1 MKFTWLD
8 KYTRVISMLPPEE
21 AGMLAVALAKYGS
34 LGEEPKDLPFQAQ
47 LAFEALREDV
57 EYSRSMTEKGMKSGE
72 SRRSHKSY
80 KPNSEIVTNES
91 AHQPQTAP
99 ETDPEPNSSQQANAS
114 STPSEADSAVTD
126 EQTDEDSTNDTP
138 LDSRTDKEHE
148 VEPVQEKTA
157 NAFKQNARTE
167 HTHSNERV
175 HANSANGAPESTRT
189 NAMHSIALH
198 SKVIEK
204 EKESK
209 EKEIAHPSTEPKS
222 TQPEEPHPKKFQR
235 PTLEQV
241 QAQVSVKG
249 LDVDPERFCAYYD
262 SVGWRIGKQ
271 PMKSWQAALR
281 TWDLKA
287 KKDKKESAST
297 SYQNDFER
305 KVGHDVYEQLAI
317 YN

>member
-34 LGEEPKDLPFQAQ
+34 LAEEPQDLPFQAQ

-80 KPNSEIVTNES
+80 KPNSEIATNES
-91 AHQPQTAP
+91 APSPQAHQ
-99 ETDPEPNSSQQANAS
+99 ETNPEPNSSQEVNAS
-114 STPSEADSAVTD
+114 SIPSETDTATTD
-126 EQTDEDSTNDTP
+126 ERAHEDTTNDTP
-138 LDSRTDKEHE
+138 PDNRTDKKCE
-148 VEPVQEKTA
+148 VERVQEKTA
-157 NAFKQNARTE
+157 NAFTQNTRTE
-167 HTHSNERV
+167 QTPLNERV
-175 HANSANGAPESTRT
+175 HANSANGAPESART
-189 NAMHSIALH
+189 KAMHSIAIH
-198 SKVIEK
+198 SRVREK

-209 EKEIAHPSTEPKS
+209 EKEINRPSTEPKS
-222 TQPEEPHPKKFQR
+222 AHVEEPHPKKFQR

-241 QAQVSVKG
+241 QALVSMKG
-249 LDVDPERFCAYYD
+249 LDVDPERFCAYYE
-262 SVGWRIGKQ
+262 SVGWKIGKQ

-287 KKDKKESAST
+287 KKDKKAAAST

-305 KVGHDVYEQLAI
+305 KVGRDVYEQLAI

>member
-34 LGEEPKDLPFQAQ
+34 LAEEPQDLPFQAQ

-80 KPNSEIVTNES
+80 KPNSEIATNES
-91 AHQPQTAP
+91 APSPQTHQ
-99 ETDPEPNSSQQANAS
+99 ETDPEPNSSQEVNAQ
-114 STPSEADSAVTD
+114 STPSETDTATTD
-126 EQTDEDSTNDTP
+126 ERAHEDTTNDTP
-138 LDSRTDKEHE
+138 PDNRTDKKCE
-148 VEPVQEKTA
+148 VERVQEKTA
-157 NAFKQNARTE
+157 NTFTQNTRTE
-167 HTHSNERV
+167 QTPLNERV
-175 HANSANGAPESTRT
+175 HANSANGTPESART
-189 NAMHSIALH
+189 KAMHSIAIH
-198 SKVIEK
+198 SRVREK

-209 EKEIAHPSTEPKS
+209 EKEIKHPSIDSKNVQAEDS
-222 TQPEEPHPKKFQR
+222 HPKKFQR

-241 QAQVSVKG
+241 QAAVSLKG

-271 PMKSWQAALR
+271 PMKSWEAALR

-287 KKDKKESAST
+287 KKDKKAATST

-305 KVGHDVYEQLAI
+305 KVGRDVYEQLAI

>member
-34 LGEEPKDLPFQAQ
+34 LAEEPQDLPFQAQ

-80 KPNSEIVTNES
+80 KPNSEIATNES
-91 AHQPQTAP
+91 APSPQAHQ
-99 ETDPEPNSSQQANAS
+99 ETNPEPNSSQEVNAS
-114 STPSEADSAVTD
+114 SIPSGADKTITD

-138 LDSRTDKEHE
+138 LGSRTDNKSE

-157 NAFKQNARTE
+157 NAFTQNTRTE
-167 HTHSNERV
+167 QTPLNERV
-175 HANSANGAPESTRT
+175 HANSANGTPESART
-189 NAMHSIALH
+189 KAMHSIAIH
-198 SKVIEK
+198 SRVREK

-209 EKEIAHPSTEPKS
+209 EKEIKHPSIDSKNVQAEDS
-222 TQPEEPHPKKFQR
+222 HPKKFQR

-241 QAQVSVKG
+241 QAAVSLKG

-271 PMKSWQAALR
+271 PMKSWEAALR

-287 KKDKKESAST
+287 KKDKKEAAST

-305 KVGHDVYEQLAI
+305 QVGHDVYEQLAI

>member
-21 AGMLAVALAKYGS
+21 AGILAVALAKYGS
-34 LGEEPKDLPFQAQ
+34 LAEEPQDLPFQAQ

-80 KPNSEIVTNES
+80 KPNSEIATNES
-91 AHQPQTAP
+91 APSPQTHQ
-99 ETDPEPNSSQQANAS
+99 ETDPEPNSSQEVNAS
-114 STPSEADSAVTD
+114 SIPSGADKTITD

-138 LDSRTDKEHE
+138 LDSRTDKECE

-167 HTHSNERV
+167 QTPLNERV
-175 HANSANGAPESTRT
+175 HTNSANGTPESART
-189 NAMHSIALH
+189 KAMHSIAIH
-198 SKVIEK
+198 SRVREK

-209 EKEIAHPSTEPKS
+209 EKEINHPSTDSKNA
-222 TQPEEPHPKKFQR
+222 QHEESHPKKFQR

-241 QAQVSVKG
+241 EAAVSLKG

-271 PMKSWQAALR
+271 PMKSWEAALR

-287 KKDKKESAST
+287 KKDKKAADST

>member
-34 LGEEPKDLPFQAQ
+34 LAEEPQDLPFQAQ

-99 ETDPEPNSSQQANAS
+99 ETDPEPNSSQQANAL

-167 HTHSNERV
+167 HTHPHERV
-175 HANSANGAPESTRT
+175 HANSANGTPESTRT
-189 NAMHSIALH
+189 KAMHSIALH
-198 SKVIEK
+198 SRVEK

-209 EKEIAHPSTEPKS
+209 EKEIAHPSIEPKS

-241 QAQVSVKG
+241 QAHVSVTG

-287 KKDKKESAST
+287 KKDKKEASST

>member
-34 LGEEPKDLPFQAQ
+34 LAEEPQDLPFQAQ

-80 KPNSEIVTNES
+80 KPNSEIATNES
-91 AHQPQTAP
+91 APSPQAHQ
-99 ETDPEPNSSQQANAS
+99 ETNPEPNSSQEVNAS
-114 STPSEADSAVTD
+114 SIPSGADKTITD

-138 LDSRTDKEHE
+138 LGSRTDNKSE

-157 NAFKQNARTE
+157 NAFTQNTRTE
-167 HTHSNERV
+167 QTPLNERV
-175 HANSANGAPESTRT
+175 HANSANGTPESART
-189 NAMHSIALH
+189 KAMHSIAIH
-198 SKVIEK
+198 SRVREK

-209 EKEIAHPSTEPKS
+209 EKEIKHPSIDSKNVQAEDS
-222 TQPEEPHPKKFQR
+222 HPKKFQR

-241 QAQVSVKG
+241 QAAVSLKG

-271 PMKSWQAALR
+271 PMKSWEAALR

-287 KKDKKESAST
+287 KKDKKAADLT

>member
-34 LGEEPKDLPFQAQ
+34 LAEEPQDLPFQAQ

-72 SRRSHKSY
+72 SRRLHKSY

-99 ETDPEPNSSQQANAS
+99 EPDVEPEAPQEANAS

-126 EQTDEDSTNDTP
+126 EQPREDSTNDTP
-138 LDSRTDKEHE
+138 LDSRTDKKHE

-189 NAMHSIALH
+189 KAMHSIALH

-241 QAQVSVKG
+241 QAHVSVKG

-262 SVGWRIGKQ
+262 SVGWKIGKQ
-271 PMKSWQAALR
+271 SMKSWQAALR

-287 KKDKKESAST
+287 KKDKKEAAST

>member
-34 LGEEPKDLPFQAQ
+34 LAEEPQDLPFQAQ

-80 KPNSEIVTNES
+80 KPNSEIATNES
-91 AHQPQTAP
+91 APSPQAHQ
-99 ETDPEPNSSQQANAS
+99 ETNPEPNSSQEVNAS
-114 STPSEADSAVTD
+114 SIPSGADKTITD

-138 LDSRTDKEHE
+138 LGSRTDNKSE

-175 HANSANGAPESTRT
+175 HANSANGAPESART
-189 NAMHSIALH
+189 KAMHSIAIH
-198 SKVIEK
+198 SRVREK

-209 EKEIAHPSTEPKS
+209 EKETNHPSTDSKNV
-222 TQPEEPHPKKFQR
+222 QPEESHPKKFQR

-241 QAQVSVKG
+241 EAAVSLKG
-249 LDVDPERFCAYYD
+249 LDVDPERFCAYYE
-262 SVGWRIGKQ
+262 SVGWRVGKQ
-271 PMKSWQAALR
+271 PMKSWEAALR

-287 KKDKKESAST
+287 KKDKKAADLT

-305 KVGHDVYEQLAI
+305 KVGRDVYEQLAI

>member
-34 LGEEPKDLPFQAQ
+34 LAEEPQDLPFQAQ

-99 ETDPEPNSSQQANAS
+99 ETDPEPNFSQQANAL

-189 NAMHSIALH
+189 KAMHSIALH

>member
-34 LGEEPKDLPFQAQ
+34 LAEEPQDLPFQAQ

-80 KPNSEIVTNES
+80 KPNSEIATNES
-91 AHQPQTAP
+91 APSPQAHQ
-99 ETDPEPNSSQQANAS
+99 ETDPEPNSSQEVNAQ
-114 STPSEADSAVTD
+114 STPSETDTATTD
-126 EQTDEDSTNDTP
+126 ERAHEDTTNDTP
-138 LDSRTDKEHE
+138 PDNRTDKKCE
-148 VEPVQEKTA
+148 VERVQEKTT
-157 NAFKQNARTE
+157 NAFTQNTRTE
-167 HTHSNERV
+167 QTPLNERV
-175 HANSANGAPESTRT
+175 HANSANGTPESART
-189 NAMHSIALH
+189 KAMHSIAIH
-198 SKVIEK
+198 SRVREK

-209 EKEIAHPSTEPKS
+209 EKESNHPSTDSKNV
-222 TQPEEPHPKKFQR
+222 QPEESHPKKFQR

-241 QAQVSVKG
+241 EAAVSLKG

-262 SVGWRIGKQ
+262 SVGWKIGKQ

-287 KKDKKESAST
+287 KKDKKAADST

>member
-34 LGEEPKDLPFQAQ
+34 LAEEPQDLPFQAQ

-80 KPNSEIVTNES
+80 KPNSEIATNES
-91 AHQPQTAP
+91 APSPQTHQ
-99 ETDPEPNSSQQANAS
+99 ETDPEPDPSQEVNAS
-114 STPSEADSAVTD
+114 SIPSGADKTITD
-126 EQTDEDSTNDTP
+126 EQTPEKTTNDTP
-138 LDSRTDKEHE
+138 LGSRTDNKSE

-189 NAMHSIALH
+189 KAMHSIALH
-198 SKVIEK
+198 SRVLEK

-209 EKEIAHPSTEPKS
+209 EKEIDHPSTEPKS
-222 TQPEEPHPKKFQR
+222 AHVEEPHPKKFQR

-241 QAQVSVKG
+241 QALVSMKG

-262 SVGWRIGKQ
+262 SVGWKIGKQ

-287 KKDKKESAST
+287 KKDKKAAAST

-305 KVGHDVYEQLAI
+305 KVGRDVYEQLAI

>member
-8 KYTRVISMLPPEE
+8 KYTRVISMLSPEE

-34 LGEEPKDLPFQAQ
+34 LAEEPQDLPFQAQ

-80 KPNSEIVTNES
+80 KPNSEIATNES
-91 AHQPQTAP
+91 APSPQAHQ
-99 ETDPEPNSSQQANAS
+99 ETNPEPNSSQEVNAS
-114 STPSEADSAVTD
+114 SIPSGADKTNTD

-138 LDSRTDKEHE
+138 LGSRTDNKSE

-157 NAFKQNARTE
+157 NAFTQNTRTE
-167 HTHSNERV
+167 QTPLNERV
-175 HANSANGAPESTRT
+175 HANSANGTPESART
-189 NAMHSIALH
+189 KAMHSIAIH
-198 SKVIEK
+198 SRVREK

-209 EKEIAHPSTEPKS
+209 EKEIKHPSIDSKNVQAEDS
-222 TQPEEPHPKKFQR
+222 HPKKFQR

-241 QAQVSVKG
+241 QAAVSLKG

-271 PMKSWQAALR
+271 PMKSWEAALR

-287 KKDKKESAST
+287 KKDKKAADLT

>member
-34 LGEEPKDLPFQAQ
+34 LGEEPQDLPFQAQ

-80 KPNSEIVTNES
+80 KQNSEITTNES

-99 ETDPEPNSSQQANAS
+99 ETDPEPNSSQQANAL

-126 EQTDEDSTNDTP
+126 EQPREDSTNDTP

-167 HTHSNERV
+167 HTHPHERV
-175 HANSANGAPESTRT
+175 HANSANGTPKSTRT
-189 NAMHSIALH
+189 KAMHSIALH

-241 QAQVSVKG
+241 QAHVSVKG

-287 KKDKKESAST
+287 KKDKKEAVST

>member
-34 LGEEPKDLPFQAQ
+34 LAEEPQDLPFQAQ

-80 KPNSEIVTNES
+80 KPNSEIATNES
-91 AHQPQTAP
+91 APSPQAHQ
-99 ETDPEPNSSQQANAS
+99 ETDPEPNSSQEVNAQ
-114 STPSEADSAVTD
+114 STPSETDTATTD
-126 EQTDEDSTNDTP
+126 ERTHEDTTNDTP
-138 LDSRTDKEHE
+138 PDNRTDKKCE
-148 VEPVQEKTA
+148 VERVQEKTA
-157 NAFKQNARTE
+157 NAFTQNTRTE
-167 HTHSNERV
+167 QTPLNERV
-175 HANSANGAPESTRT
+175 HANSANGTPESART
-189 NAMHSIALH
+189 KAMHSIAIH
-198 SKVIEK
+198 SRVREK

-209 EKEIAHPSTEPKS
+209 EKEINHPSTDSKNA
-222 TQPEEPHPKKFQR
+222 QPEESHPKKFQR

-241 QAQVSVKG
+241 EAAVSLKG

-287 KKDKKESAST
+287 KKDKKAADST